1 MNAVSLEAKRHD
13 WIDTKKVWSVY
24 RSTSAL
30 LPVARPGVLEWE
42 VEDEVSQGRG
52 LETGWNILTFWIN
65 MVYSSAHCALFSTA
79 RRICNV

>member
-42 VEDEVSQGRG
+42 VEDFLDQHGV
-52 LETGWNILTFWIN
+52 F
-65 MVYSSAHCALFSTA
+65 
-79 RRICNV
+79 